1 MTQTGYHIVEPTA
14 VVAGK
19 TVSQWTEEWW
29 KWVYNAQSD
38 NNPVYDDQTG
48 AYARIDNY
56 GPVFFIPGA
65 GSGTVERSFDVPANK
80 PILLSP
86 LNLSWVKFPAD
97 PSVDEGLDF
106 YFPFLKDPY
115 VRIDGHEVANY
126 RLTERDFTLTS
137 VEGNY
142 LDTFDGAAV
151 PPQTYPAGTDGYW
164 LMLDDLTPGTHTL
177 EAGGYFDWN
186 QDGNADPDEG
196 ETLDVKTTINVLTE
210 AATVPPLFAT
220 SGDDARSGSAAD
232 DLIVL
237 LAGDDWADGGAGD
250 DTLDCGPGNDKLNG
264 NAGADLFLGGSGND
278 TVRGGA
284 GDDTA
289 SGASGN
295 DDLFGEDGNDSLD
308 GGDGYDRLY
317 GGDGADTL
325 DGGAGNDAALGGDGA
340 NLIDLGD
347 GDDWAHGYGGNDTVI
362 GGAGNDAVYG
372 DAGNDEMNG
381 GSGGDRIYVG
391 SGSDVVVYSD
401 LADSSKALGFDRV
414 YDFQPGTGDRID
426 LSGIDARPDL
436 PGDQAFKLVAP
447 DDPQWGGVWVFDHSW
462 DDSTMVQGWVGPTP
476 PSTHGDWFQLW
487 IFDGPDV
494 TAADYT
500 VDDFVL

>member
-1 MTQTGYHIVEPTA
+1 MTQTGYHIVDANA
-14 VVAGK
+14 VVAGQ

-29 KWVYNAQSD
+29 KWVYNAPND
-38 NNPVYDDQTG
+38 NNPVYDDPTG
-48 AYARIDNY
+48 AYAGIDNY

-115 VRIDGHEVANY
+115 VRIDGKEIATY

-142 LDTFDGAAV
+142 LDSFDGAAV
-151 PPQTYPAGTDGYW
+151 PPQTYPTGTDGYW
-164 LMLDDLTPGTHTL
+164 VMLDGLTPGTHTL

-210 AATVPPLFAT
+210 AATVAPLFAS
-220 SGDDARSGSAAD
+220 SGDDVRVGSAAK

-237 LAGDDWADGGAGD
+237 LAGDDWAAGGAGN
-250 DTLDCGPGNDKLNG
+250 DTLDGGPGSDKLTG
-264 NAGADLFLGGSGND
+264 DAGADLFFTGSGDD

-308 GGDGYDRLY
+308 GGAGDDGLY
-317 GGDGADTL
+317 GGNGADTL

-340 NLIDLGD
+340 DLIDLGD
-347 GDDWAHGYGGNDTVI
+347 GDDWAHGNTGNDTLLGGGGSDALYGDAGDDVLTGGPGADRIYTGSGNDTV
-362 GGAGNDAVYG
+362 VYTATTESSG
-372 DAGNDEMNG
+372 TR
-381 GSGGDRIYVG
+381 GS
-391 SGSDVVVYSD
+391 
-401 LADSSKALGFDRV
+401 DRV
-414 YDFQPGTGDRID
+414 YDFRPGTGDRID
-426 LSGIDARPDL
+426 LSAIDARPDL
-436 PGDQAFKLVAP
+436 PGDQAFNLVAA
-447 DDPQWGGVWVFDHSW
+447 DAQQWGGVWVFDHSW
-462 DDSTMVQGWVGPTP
+462 DDSTLVQGWVGPTP
-476 PSTHGDWFQLW
+476 PSTHGDWFQFW
-487 IFDGPDV
+487 IFDGAQV

-500 VDDFVL
+500 AADFVL

>member
-1 MTQTGYHIVEPTA
+1 MTQTGYHVVEPNA
-14 VVAGK
+14 AVAGK

-38 NNPVYDDQTG
+38 NNPVYDDLTG
-48 AYARIDNY
+48 TYAGIDNY
-56 GPVFFIPGA
+56 GSVFFIPGA
-65 GSGTVERSFDVPANK
+65 GTGTVERSFDVPANK

-137 VEGNY
+137 IEGNY
-142 LDTFDGAAV
+142 LDSFDGATV

-250 DTLDCGPGNDKLNG
+250 DTLDGGPGNDKLNG
-264 NAGADLFLGGSGND
+264 DAGADLFLGGSGND

-295 DDLFGEDGNDSLD
+295 DHLFGEGGANSLD
-308 GGDGYDRLY
+308 GGAGDDRLY
-317 GGDGADTL
+317 GGAGPDTL
-325 DGGAGNDAALGGDGA
+325 DGGAGGDR
-340 NLIDLGD
+340 L
-347 GDDWAHGYGGNDTVI
+347 YT
-362 GGAGNDAVYG
+362 
-372 DAGNDEMNG
+372 
-381 GSGGDRIYVG
+381 GSGT
-391 SGSDVVVYSD
+391 DVVVYGAP
-401 LADSSKALGFDRV
+401 ADSAKTAGFDRI

-436 PGDQAFKLVAP
+436 PGDQAFNLVAP

-462 DDSTMVQGWVGPTP
+462 DDSTLVQGWVGPTP
-476 PSTHGDWFQLW
+476 PASHGDWFQLW
-487 IFDGPDV
+487 IFDGPQA

-500 VDDFVL
+500 VGDFVL